1 MLLLERI
8 ISFFSCFNS
17 SVSSICYSSLVL
29 FSQPFLLVDLFS
41 MTTTGI
47 EENHLD
53 EEELEELDLEE
64 EVGQGEEEYTRNIE
78 DDSINL
84 MLEEEE
90 KMLEDEI
97 NESYRLDQV
106 SLANWW
112 LRYVILYGHVV
123 NK

>member
-1 MLLLERI
+1 M
-8 ISFFSCFNS
+8 
-17 SVSSICYSSLVL
+17 
-29 FSQPFLLVDLFS
+29 LVDLFT

-106 SLANWW
+106 SLDKLNW
-112 LRYVILYGHVV
+112 LLCYFA
-123 NK
+123 

>member
-1 MLLLERI
+1 
-8 ISFFSCFNS
+8 
-17 SVSSICYSSLVL
+17 
-29 FSQPFLLVDLFS
+29 

-106 SLANWW
+106 SLNKSNWW
-112 LRYVILYGHVV
+112 LCYFLWICG
-123 NK
+123 